1 MTATHKIAIALGRS
15 TAVVSAMAW
24 GSLVLLTGDLI
35 PRATLI
41 AATLAVALAIAA
53 YRAVNSDQYWVLLM
67 AATFGAMAPPD
78 LGAASLAFKYVGV
91 LAIGYAISA
100 MLLLATQHAHRRRQA
115 QQPLGRRHGSAAL
128 IAPARTVRPGRH
140 RAHRSPAA

>member
-1 MTATHKIAIALGRS
+1 MTATHKIAIALARS
-15 TAVVSAMAW
+15 TAVVSVIAW
-24 GSLVLLTGDLI
+24 GSLLLLTGDLI

-53 YRAVNSDQYWVLLM
+53 YRAVKSDQYWVLLM

-78 LGAASLAFKYVGV
+78 LGVAPMAFKYVGV

-100 MLLLATQHAHRRRQA
+100 ILLLATQHAHRRA
-115 QQPLGRRHGSAAL
+115 S
-128 IAPARTVRPGRH
+128 
-140 RAHRSPAA
+140 